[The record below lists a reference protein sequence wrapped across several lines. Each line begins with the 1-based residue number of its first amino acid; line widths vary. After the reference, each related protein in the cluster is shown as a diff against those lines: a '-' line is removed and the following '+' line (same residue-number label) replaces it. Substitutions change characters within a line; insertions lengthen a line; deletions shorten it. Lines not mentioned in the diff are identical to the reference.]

1 MASIR
6 RIEPQTFDVEV
17 DVLVIGAGAGGLIAA
32 LRAQE
37 QGASVLVV
45 ERDALPRGS
54 TALSA
59 GLVPAAGTRFQK
71 EQGIEDSPTL
81 FAADIL
87 RKAHDEPPRG
97 RVEAAV
103 DAAGPA
109 IEWLADRYA
118 MPFSVITNFTYPGH
132 SAYRMHGLPSRSGAE
147 LMDRLIQ
154 AAEGAGIDIVTNAR
168 AETLLVDGES
178 RVLGVEIERPDGGH
192 EIIGCRAL
200 VLACNGY
207 GGNRE
212 LVARHIPQMAGALY
226 FGHPGNQGEAVI
238 WGGQL
243 GAALSDLSGHQGHGS
258 VADPHGILI
267 SWATIVEGG
276 FQVNLLGERF
286 ANEAQGYSEHAAA
299 VLAQPEGR
307 GWTIF
312 DARIAE
318 IARQFED
325 FRNAEAAKAIL
336 MADDIP
342 TLAARTNLPVKA
354 LQSTFDAVE
363 AVKAAVGVDAFGRDW
378 RNSKPLAPPFAAVRV
393 TGALFHTQGGLD
405 VDSEARALK
414 RDGSPLPNLFA
425 VGGAAA
431 GVSGRQASGYLSGNG
446 LLTAVSFGFLA
457 GTAAARRAGS

>member
-1 MASIR
+1 
-6 RIEPQTFDVEV
+6 
-17 DVLVIGAGAGGLIAA
+17 
-32 LRAQE
+32 
-37 QGASVLVV
+37 
-45 ERDALPRGS
+45 
-54 TALSA
+54 
-59 GLVPAAGTRFQK
+59 
-71 EQGIEDSPTL
+71 
-81 FAADIL
+81 
-87 RKAHDEPPRG
+87 
-97 RVEAAV
+97 
-103 DAAGPA
+103 
-109 IEWLADRYA
+109 
-118 MPFSVITNFTYPGH
+118 
-132 SAYRMHGLPSRSGAE
+132 
-147 LMDRLIQ
+147 MDRLIQ

-168 AETLLVDGES
+168 AETLLVDGDG

-212 LVARHIPQMAGALY
+212 LVARHIPQMASALY

-363 AVKAAVGVDAFGRDW
+363 AAKAVAGVDAFGRDW

-405 VDSEARALK
+405 VDGEARVLK
-414 RDGSPLPNLFA
+414 RDGSSLPNLFA

-431 GVSGRQASGYLSGNG
+431 GVSGLQASGYLSGNG